1 MADINWSVNIMALL
15 LAAALPFA
23 NPSAAFGDDAVS
35 ILSQTEILAG
45 STELPTSGALSSG
58 QPNVEVLDRIK
69 KAGYVAVIDLRGTDE
84 DRGMDEEKEV
94 IDRGLDYYALPI
106 PSREE
111 ITFENATKLDQLLAS
126 VNGPVLVHCGSG
138 NRVGAVFALR
148 ASQSGAS
155 NEEALAIGRQAG
167 LTSLDPVVVE
177 RLAERDG
184 ED

>member
-1 MADINWSVNIMALL
+1 MTDSKWAVNIAALL
-15 LAAALPFA
+15 LAVALQFSI
-23 NPSAAFGDDAVS
+23 PSAAFGDEAVS
-35 ILSQTEILAG
+35 ILSQTEILTG

-58 QPNVEVLDRIK
+58 QPNTEVLDRIA
-69 KAGYVAVIDLRGTDE
+69 KAGYVAVIDLRGTGE
-84 DRGMDEEKEV
+84 DRGIDEEREV
-94 IDRGLDYYALPI
+94 IDRGLDYYALPVA
-106 PSREE
+106 SREE
-111 ITFENATKLDQLLAS
+111 ISFENATKLDRLLAS

-155 NEEALAIGRQAG
+155 NEEALAVGRKAG
-167 LTSLDPVVVE
+167 LTSLEPVVVE